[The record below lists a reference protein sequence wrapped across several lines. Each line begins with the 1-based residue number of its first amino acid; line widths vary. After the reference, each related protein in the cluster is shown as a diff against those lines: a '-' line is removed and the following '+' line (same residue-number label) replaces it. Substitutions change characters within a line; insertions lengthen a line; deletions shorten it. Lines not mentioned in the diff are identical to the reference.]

1 MSLSVLGGAND
12 PMLLATDL
20 AEYLVINRTATFRE
34 AHHIVG
40 EVVALSEKLGRP
52 IDKLTL
58 AEYQSIHQGFGPEVF
73 YFVFDLE
80 LAMAKRGIF
89 GPPCNER
96 VAKKLAGWHRFMR
109 AHGFRGIRDRLR
121 FEYRLFDQLT
131 HRKITSLKDLIRK
144 HTARRKLHGSWR
156 QALA

>member
-1 MSLSVLGGAND
+1 
-12 PMLLATDL
+12 MLLATDL
-20 AEYLVINRTATFRE
+20 AEYLVIIAQRRSR

-80 LAMAKRGIF
+80 LAMA
-89 GPPCNER
+89 N
-96 VAKKLAGWHRFMR
+96 VAYSDHV
-109 AHGFRGIRDRLR
+109 
-121 FEYRLFDQLT
+121 Q
-131 HRKITSLKDLIRK
+131 
-144 HTARRKLHGSWR
+144 
-156 QALA
+156 

>member
-1 MSLSVLGGAND
+1 MNLWVLGGADD

-20 AEYLVINRTATFRE
+20 AEYLVINHTATFRE

-40 EVVALSEKLGRP
+40 AVVALSEKLGKP
-52 IDKLTL
+52 LDKLTL
-58 AEYQSIHQGFGPEVF
+58 AEYQSVHQGFGVEVF
-73 YFVFDLE
+73 YFIFDLE

-96 VAKKLAGWHRFMR
+96 VARKLTEWVRFMR
-109 AHGFRGIRDRLR
+109 SHGWQGVPKRLR
-121 FEYRLFDQLT
+121 FEYHMFEQTMYQKR
-131 HRKITSLKDLIRK
+131 TSLKDLIRK

-156 QALA
+156 QTLA